1 MPGTTSL
8 QDILA
13 AFKTVLDSASL
24 GVTVY
29 EEQPYGGAKE
39 RSVVLTPVAGH
50 TARPALGLRI
60 TSTMRALEEHCR
72 LQIDC
77 YYDDQ
82 AKCRSLTDQVSQAL
96 FDHADEFAQTYDIH
110 DLRRV
115 LGPIPGPGEAHVRQS
130 RILMDWEFYSYRAV
144 A

>member
-1 MPGTTSL
+1 LPGTAPL

-13 AFKTVLDSASL
+13 AFKTLLDAGGL

-29 EEQPYGGAKE
+29 EEMPYEGVKQ

-50 TARPALGLRI
+50 TTRPALGLRI
-60 TSTMRALEEHCR
+60 TSNMRALEEYCR

-77 YYDDQ
+77 YYDNQ
-82 AKCRSLTDQVSQAL
+82 TKCRSLADQVNQTLA
-96 FDHADEFAQTYDIH
+96 DHADELESVYDIH

-115 LGPIPGPGEAHVRQS
+115 LGPIPGPRQANVRES
-130 RILMDWEFYSYRAV
+130 RILMDYEFYMHRAV
-144 A
+144 T